1 VKLKDAANASAPE
14 LSFQRK
20 AVQDF
25 HSRQANFSQPSHPAE
40 SDNRPA
46 SSTLDSHLLVRSTD
60 TASTLQNKRTFSSVA
75 GDSDAEDADSQPE
88 QRLSSSDN
96 FF

>member
-14 LSFQRK
+14 LSFQCK
-20 AVQDF
+20 AIQDF
-25 HSRQANFSQPSHPAE
+25 HSCQANFSQLSHPAE
-40 SDNRPA
+40 SNNHPA
-46 SSTLDSHLLVRSTD
+46 SSTLNSHLLVRSTD
-60 TASTLQNKRTFSSVA
+60 TVSTPQNKHTFSSIA